1 MPDKIRYV
9 FIKNKPGKRF
19 SEPVV
24 LEATPRVELGNR
36 GFADLGLTTWL
47 CRQIRHHKLVLSP
60 NQHTK
65 MATRM
70 GLEPTISAVT
80 GRHSK
85 PTELPGRNTPFR
97 DNIYYYTDRKNS
109 CQRRSSGNIMWKI
122 SQYLNVSF
130 NLRNRLAADSP
141 AVMTA
146 TKR

>member
-1 MPDKIRYV
+1 MR
-9 FIKNKPGKRF
+9 
-19 SEPVV
+19 

-60 NQHTK
+60 NRHTK

-85 PTELPGRNTPFR
+85 PTELPGHNYIVTTFIIIQIEHILV
-97 DNIYYYTDRKNS
+97 NAK
-109 CQRRSSGNIMWKI
+109 SSRAPVLFLPLLYFHVPLSK
-122 SQYLNVSF
+122 
-130 NLRNRLAADSP
+130 D
-141 AVMTA
+141 MTA
-146 TKR
+146 SSTEPAMQRALSDIV

>member
-9 FIKNKPGKRF
+9 SIKNKPGKRF

-60 NQHTK
+60 NRHTK

-70 GLEPTISAVT
+70 GLEPTTSAVT
-80 GRHSK
+80 GRHSNQLNYRAVFGDAYGIRTREAAVK
-85 PTELPGRNTPFR
+85 GR
-97 DNIYYYTDRKNS
+97 
-109 CQRRSSGNIMWKI
+109 C
-122 SQYLNVSF
+122 LNHLT
-130 NLRNRLAADSP
+130 NAP
-141 AVMTA
+141 
-146 TKR
+146 